1 MVEPVWLTLGAIAAS
16 LVAKAADKTADRAV
30 EGGAGVRRG
39 RLVGWLRDRFSKD
52 EDEARATASRA
63 SPCRLLLGVVQIA
76 TASSAKPATNRRFG
90 AASTPSS
97 RGLLRW
103 PNPEGR
109 STIAP
114 IP

>member
-1 MVEPVWLTLGAIAAS
+1 MVEPVWLTLGAIAASLS

-63 SPCRLLLGVVQIA
+63 SPCCSESFR
-76 TASSAKPATNRRFG
+76 SPRPAQRR
-90 AASTPSS
+90 
-97 RGLLRW
+97 
-103 PNPEGR
+103 
-109 STIAP
+109 
-114 IP
+114 